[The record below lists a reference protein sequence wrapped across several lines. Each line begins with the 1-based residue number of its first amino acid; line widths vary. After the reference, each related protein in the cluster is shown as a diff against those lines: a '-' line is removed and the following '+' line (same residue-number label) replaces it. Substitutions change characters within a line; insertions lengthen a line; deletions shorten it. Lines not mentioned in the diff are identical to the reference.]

1 MLLAQGLVQKIVGF
15 VQEIT
20 CLKNLLS
27 FQFLFFVDATGR
39 SCPKNGTRSC
49 PKNRSKKF
57 SVQKHRAEET
67 EITVASYCRV
77 LAALSAT

>member
-1 MLLAQGLVQKIVGF
+1 VQF
-15 VQEIT
+15 
-20 CLKNLLS
+20 S
-27 FQFLFFVDATGR
+27 SRFFADAT
-39 SCPKNGTRSC
+39 GTRSC

-77 LAALSAT
+77 LAARPDLIEKTTAALLLSPR